1 MLDHVGLQVSDIKR
15 SKEFYLNVLKPLGY
29 ELFMEWEEWAGFS
42 IHGQPELWLKQ
53 GIQTTPIIHLAFRA
67 QTRKMV
73 DAFYKTALAAGG
85 RDNGSPGV
93 REIYHPNYYAA
104 YILDLDGHNIEAV
117 CREA

>member
-1 MLDHVGLQVSDIKR
+1 MFKLD
-15 SKEFYLNVLKPLGY
+15 LGV
-29 ELFMEWEEWAGFS
+29 ATAVRRFS
-42 IHGQPELWLKQ
+42 S
-53 GIQTTPIIHLAFRA
+53 TPIIHLAFRA

-104 YILDLDGHNIEAV
+104 YILDLDGHNIEAI